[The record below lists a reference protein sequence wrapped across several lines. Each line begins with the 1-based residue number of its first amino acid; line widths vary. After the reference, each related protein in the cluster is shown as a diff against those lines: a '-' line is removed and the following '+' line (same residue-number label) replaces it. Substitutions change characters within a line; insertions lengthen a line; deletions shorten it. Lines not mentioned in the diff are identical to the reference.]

1 MSNNAV
7 RLPVKHK
14 KVSRFREIMHRLSKN
29 VGAMVAAVVLI
40 IVFLVALTCDLWID
54 YEADVIAIN
63 GSQMLQHPSAEH
75 IMGTDRYGR
84 DVFLRLVWGTRYSL
98 SVGVVSVLIA
108 AAIGT
113 TIGLVAGYFGGWI
126 ENLLLRLTDIFA
138 SVPSILMG
146 IVIVSALGASTFSL
160 MLAVGIFM
168 ATPFVR
174 MIRSVTLTIRNQEY
188 VQAAKALGM
197 PGWRIVFLHILPNC
211 VSQLIVQISL
221 RVGHAIVSA
230 ASLSFLG
237 LGVPLPA
244 PEWGAMLSEARN
256 YIRGYS
262 YLCLY
267 PGLAIMIVVLA
278 FNMFGDGL
286 RDAMDPKLK
295 K

>member
-1 MSNNAV
+1 MSENAV
-7 RLPVKHK
+7 RLTAKYK
-14 KVSRFREIMHRLSKN
+14 KVSRFREITHRLSKN
-29 VGAMVAAVVLI
+29 VGAMAAAAVLAAVV
-40 IVFLVALTCDLWID
+40 LVALTCSLWID
-54 YEADVIAIN
+54 YETQVVAIN
-63 GSQMLQHPSAEH
+63 GTQMLQHPSAQH

-84 DVFLRLVWGTRYSL
+84 DVFLRLIWGTRYSL

-108 AAIGT
+108 AVIGT
-113 TIGLVAGYFGGWI
+113 TVGLVAGYFGGWI

-138 SVPSILMG
+138 SVPNILMG

-160 MLAVGIFM
+160 MLAVGICM

-174 MIRSVTLTIRNQEY
+174 MIRSVTLTIRSQEY
-188 VQAAKALGM
+188 IQAARALGM
-197 PGWRIVFLHILPNC
+197 HGWRIVFLHILPNC
-211 VSQLIVQISL
+211 ASQLIVRI
-221 RVGHAIVSA
+221 GHAIVTA

>member
-1 MSNNAV
+1 MSNQAV
-7 RLPVKHK
+7 RLPAQHK
-14 KVSRFREIMHRLSKN
+14 KISRFQEIVHRLRKN
-29 VGAMVAAVVLI
+29 VGAMIGAVIVLLVI
-40 IVFLVALTCDLWID
+40 LVALTCDLWID
-54 YEADVIAIN
+54 YDTEVIAIN
-63 GSQMLQHPSAEH
+63 GSQMLQHPSAQH

-98 SVGVVSVLIA
+98 AVGIISTLIA

-113 TIGLVAGYFGGWI
+113 TVGLLAGYFGGWI
-126 ENLLLRLTDIFA
+126 ENLLLRATDIFA
-138 SVPSILMG
+138 SVPTILMG

-160 MLAVGIFM
+160 MLAVGICM

-188 VQAAKALGM
+188 VQAARALGM

-221 RVGHAIVSA
+221 RVGHAIITA

>member
-1 MSNNAV
+1 MSENAV
-7 RLPVKHK
+7 RLTAKYK
-14 KVSRFREIMHRLSKN
+14 KVSRFREITHRLSKN
-29 VGAMVAAVVLI
+29 VGAMAAAAVLAAVV
-40 IVFLVALTCDLWID
+40 LVALTCSLWID
-54 YEADVIAIN
+54 YETQVVAIN
-63 GSQMLQHPSAEH
+63 GTQMLQHPSAQH

-84 DVFLRLVWGTRYSL
+84 DVFLRLIWGTRYSL

-108 AAIGT
+108 AVIGT
-113 TIGLVAGYFGGWI
+113 TVGLVAGYFGGWI

-138 SVPSILMG
+138 SVPNILMG

-160 MLAVGIFM
+160 MLAVGICM

-174 MIRSVTLTIRNQEY
+174 MIRSVTLTIRSQEY
-188 VQAAKALGM
+188 IQAARALGM

-211 VSQLIVQISL
+211 ASQLIVQISL
-221 RVGHAIVSA
+221 RIGHAIVTA

>member
-1 MSNNAV
+1 MNETTTTKSKYKKRSPAAEIFHRLRKNTGAIVGGLIVLLLILLALFSDVIYDYEQDIVAQNMAE
-7 RLPVKHK
+7 RFIAPCLEHPFGTDNFGRDMLARIIYGTRTSLPVG
-14 KVSRFREIMHRLSKN
+14 F
-29 VGAMVAAVVLI
+29 VAVMI
-40 IVFLVALTCDLWID
+40 AL
-54 YEADVIAIN
+54 
-63 GSQMLQHPSAEH
+63 
-75 IMGTDRYGR
+75 
-84 DVFLRLVWGTRYSL
+84 
-98 SVGVVSVLIA
+98 
-108 AAIGT
+108 AIG
-113 TIGLVAGYFGGWI
+113 IILGAFAGYFGGVV
-126 ENLLLRLTDIFA
+126 ENAIMRFMDIFA
-138 SVPSILMG
+138 AVPSILMA
-146 IVIVSALGASTFSL
+146 IALMAVMEASTFSL
-160 MLAVGIFM
+160 MLAVGICM

-188 VQAAKALGM
+188 VQAARALGM

-221 RVGHAIVSA
+221 RVGHAIITA

>member
-1 MSNNAV
+1 MSDNAV
-7 RLPVKHK
+7 RLPAKRK

-54 YEADVIAIN
+54 YETQIIAIN
-63 GSQMLQHPSAEH
+63 GSEMLQHPSADH

-84 DVFLRLVWGTRYSL
+84 DVFLRLIWGTRYSL

-113 TIGLVAGYFGGWI
+113 TVGLAAGYFGGWI
-126 ENLLLRLTDIFA
+126 ENVLLRLTDIFA
-138 SVPSILMG
+138 SVPSILLG
-146 IVIVSALGASTFSL
+146 IVVVSALGASTFSL

-188 VQAAKALGM
+188 VQAARALGM
-197 PGWRIVFLHILPNC
+197 SGWRIVFLHILPNC
-211 VSQLIVQISL
+211 ASQLIVQISL
-221 RVGHAIVSA
+221 RIGHAIVSA

>member
-1 MSNNAV
+1 MSDNAV
-7 RLPVKHK
+7 RLTSKYK
-14 KVSRFREIMHRLSKN
+14 KVSRFQEVTHRLSKN
-29 VGAMVAAVVLI
+29 FGAMAGVAIVLI
-40 IVFLVALTCDLWID
+40 VIIVAMTCGLWID

-63 GSQMLQHPSAEH
+63 GSQMLQHPSAQH

-98 SVGVVSVLIA
+98 SVGILSTLIA

-126 ENLLLRLTDIFA
+126 ENLLLRLTDIFS
-138 SVPSILMG
+138 SVPTILMG
-146 IVIVSALGASTFSL
+146 IVIVSALGASTGSL
-160 MLAVGIFM
+160 MLAVGITM

-197 PGWRIVFLHILPNC
+197 PGWRIVFMHILPNC
-211 VSQLIVQISL
+211 VSQLIVQFSL

-295 K
+295 N

>member
-1 MSNNAV
+1 MSDNAV
-7 RLPVKHK
+7 RLPAKRK

-54 YEADVIAIN
+54 YETQIIAIN
-63 GSQMLQHPSAEH
+63 GSEMLQHPSAEH

-84 DVFLRLVWGTRYSL
+84 DVFLRLIWGTRYSL
-98 SVGVVSVLIA
+98 SVGVVSVLLA

-138 SVPSILMG
+138 SVPSILLG
-146 IVIVSALGASTFSL
+146 IVVVSALGASTFSL

-188 VQAAKALGM
+188 VQAARALGM
-197 PGWRIVFLHILPNC
+197 SGWRIVFLHILPNC
-211 VSQLIVQISL
+211 ASQLIVQISL
-221 RVGHAIVSA
+221 RIGHAIVSA

>member
-7 RLPVKHK
+7 RLPAKHK

-40 IVFLVALTCDLWID
+40 IVFMVALTCDLWID

-278 FNMFGDGL
+278 FNIFGDGL

>member
-1 MSNNAV
+1 M
-7 RLPVKHK
+7 
-14 KVSRFREIMHRLSKN
+14 
-29 VGAMVAAVVLI
+29 
-40 IVFLVALTCDLWID
+40 ALTCDLWID

-211 VSQLIVQISL
+211 VY
-221 RVGHAIVSA
+221 
-230 ASLSFLG
+230 G
-237 LGVPLPA
+237 LL
-244 PEWGAMLSEARN
+244 
-256 YIRGYS
+256 
-262 YLCLY
+262 
-267 PGLAIMIVVLA
+267 
-278 FNMFGDGL
+278 
-286 RDAMDPKLK
+286 
-295 K
+295 

>member
-7 RLPVKHK
+7 RLPAKHK

-54 YEADVIAIN
+54 YETQIIAIN
-63 GSQMLQHPSAEH
+63 GSEMLQHPSAEH

-138 SVPSILMG
+138 SVPNILLG

-188 VQAAKALGM
+188 VQAARALGM
-197 PGWRIVFLHILPNC
+197 SGWRIVFLHILPNC
-211 VSQLIVQISL
+211 ASQLIVQISL
-221 RVGHAIVSA
+221 RIGHAIVSA

>member
-1 MSNNAV
+1 MSENAV
-7 RLPVKHK
+7 RLTSKYK
-14 KVSRFREIMHRLSKN
+14 KVSRFREVVHRLRKN
-29 VGAMVAAVVLI
+29 VGAMAGAI
-40 IVFLVALTCDLWID
+40 IVLLVVLVALTCSLWID
-54 YEADVIAIN
+54 YDTQIVAIN

-84 DVFLRLVWGTRYSL
+84 DVFLRLIWGARYSL

-113 TIGLVAGYFGGWI
+113 TVGLVAGYFGGRI
-126 ENLLLRLTDIFA
+126 ENILLRATDIFA
-138 SVPSILMG
+138 SVPTILMG

-160 MLAVGIFM
+160 MLAVGTCM

-174 MIRSVTLTIRNQEY
+174 MIRAETLKIRNQEY
-188 VQAAKALGM
+188 IQAAKALGM

-221 RVGHAIVSA
+221 RIGHAIVTA

-286 RDAMDPKLK
+286 RDALDPKLK
-295 K
+295 D

>member
-1 MSNNAV
+1 MSDNAV
-7 RLPVKHK
+7 RLPAKRK

-54 YEADVIAIN
+54 YETQIIAIN
-63 GSQMLQHPSAEH
+63 GSEMLQHPSAEH

-84 DVFLRLVWGTRYSL
+84 DVFLRLIWGTRYSL
-98 SVGVVSVLIA
+98 SVGVVSVLLA

-138 SVPSILMG
+138 SVPSILLG
-146 IVIVSALGASTFSL
+146 IVVVSALGASTFSL

-188 VQAAKALGM
+188 VQAARALGM
-197 PGWRIVFLHILPNC
+197 SGWRIVFLHILPNC
-211 VSQLIVQISL
+211 ASQMIVQISL
-221 RVGHAIVSA
+221 RIGHAIVSA

>member
-1 MSNNAV
+1 MSDNAV
-7 RLPVKHK
+7 RLPAKHK

-188 VQAAKALGM
+188 VQAARALGM
-197 PGWRIVFLHILPNC
+197 SGWRIVFLHILPNC
-211 VSQLIVQISL
+211 ASQLIVQISL

-262 YLCLY
+262 YLCLF

>member
-1 MSNNAV
+1 MSDNAV
-7 RLPVKHK
+7 RLPAKRK

-54 YEADVIAIN
+54 YETQIIAIN
-63 GSQMLQHPSAEH
+63 GSEMLQHPSAEH

-84 DVFLRLVWGTRYSL
+84 DVFLRLIWGTRYSL
-98 SVGVVSVLIA
+98 SVGVVSVLLA

-138 SVPSILMG
+138 SVPSILLG
-146 IVIVSALGASTFSL
+146 IVVVSALGASTFSL

-188 VQAAKALGM
+188 VQAAQALGM
-197 PGWRIVFLHILPNC
+197 SGWRIVFLHILPNC
-211 VSQLIVQISL
+211 ASQLIVQISL
-221 RVGHAIVSA
+221 RIGHAIVSA

>member
-1 MSNNAV
+1 MSDNAV

-14 KVSRFREIMHRLSKN
+14 KVSRFREILHRLSKN
-29 VGAMVAAVVLI
+29 VGAMAALMVLI
-40 IVFLVALTCDLWID
+40 IVFLVALTCDLWIN
-54 YEADVIAIN
+54 YETDVIAIN

-126 ENLLLRLTDIFA
+126 ENVLLRLTDIFA

-188 VQAAKALGM
+188 VQAARALGM
-197 PGWRIVFLHILPNC
+197 SGWRIVFLHILPNC
-211 VSQLIVQISL
+211 ASQLIVQISL

-256 YIRGYS
+256 
-262 YLCLY
+262 
-267 PGLAIMIVVLA
+267 
-278 FNMFGDGL
+278 
-286 RDAMDPKLK
+286 
-295 K
+295 

>member
-1 MSNNAV
+1 MSDNAV
-7 RLPVKHK
+7 RLPAKHK

-54 YEADVIAIN
+54 YETDVIAIN
-63 GSQMLQHPSAEH
+63 GAQMLQHPSAEH

-126 ENLLLRLTDIFA
+126 ENVLLRLTDIFA

-188 VQAAKALGM
+188 VQAARALGM
-197 PGWRIVFLHILPNC
+197 SGWRIVFLHILPNC
-211 VSQLIVQISL
+211 ASQLIVQISL

-267 PGLAIMIVVLA
+267 PGLAIMLVVLA
-278 FNMFGDGL
+278 FNLFGDGL